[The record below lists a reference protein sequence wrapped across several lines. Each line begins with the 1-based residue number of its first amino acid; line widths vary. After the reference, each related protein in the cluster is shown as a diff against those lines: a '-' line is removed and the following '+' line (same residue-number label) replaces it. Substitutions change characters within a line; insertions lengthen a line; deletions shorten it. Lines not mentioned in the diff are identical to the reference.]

1 MWTDTQ
7 HYKHSG
13 YHWSSWPFQGM
24 RDRKLQGT
32 QDSFI
37 HLIIHLLKKYSLST
51 LSYQTLWSKEC
62 PLGNSSIGTYPTT
75 EHTCPN
81 HVPLLPPTPLL
92 LDSRTSLAPVFL
104 YLRSF
109 FGHQSPLCSPH
120 DGWRCFLCPHPR
132 SNFLNQWQTRVN
144 ALKNSVILSSKIEN
158 RMWQYCNPNALL
170 VGM

>member
-1 MWTDTQ
+1 MWTDT
-7 HYKHSG
+7 HLYKHSG
-13 YHWSSWPFQGM
+13 CCWSSWPFQGM

-37 HLIIHLLKKYSLST
+37 HLIIQLLKKYSLST

-62 PLGNSSIGTYPTT
+62 PLGNSSIGIYPTT

-81 HVPLLPPTPLL
+81 HIPLLPPTPLL

-104 YLRSF
+104 YLGSF

-120 DGWRCFLCPHPR
+120 DGCFHV
-132 SNFLNQWQTRVN
+132 SNAFSAPTPE
-144 ALKNSVILSSKIEN
+144 VILSINDRQDSMHYKT
-158 RMWQYCNPNALL
+158 QLSYYQK
-170 VGM
+170 